1 MDQEGEEIREEI
13 QIEENE
19 SNIGCNQIACD
30 KLIEEDVK

>member
-13 QIEENE
+13 QIEGNE
-19 SNIGCNQIACD
+19 SYGVSNQIACD